1 MLTANRIVPTTCP
14 YCGVGCTLELHLK
27 DDFIYR
33 VTSPFDSVVNHG
45 NLCVKGRFGYDFIY
59 SPDRVTV
66 PLIRK
71 TPQTPGHRTQAFDR
85 SEWREVSWD
94 EALDYVADRLVE
106 IYRRDGPEALA
117 VYCCAKATNEDN
129 YLLQKMF
136 RALFRTNNVDHC
148 TRLCHAGS
156 VTALLKSLGTSAMSN
171 TAAEVVK
178 TDCFIATGT
187 NTSENH
193 PIIALHMKAA
203 VEKHGSKLI
212 VIDPR
217 RIELCDFATLWLP
230 LKPGTN
236 VVVFTAMAHVIV
248 KEGLVNQK
256 FIAERT
262 TGYEEFVKSV
272 EKFTPEYA
280 EMISG
285 VERNLIVE
293 AARMYAT
300 AKNAAIFWGMGISQ
314 LSQGTASAISLIHLA
329 LLTGHIGRE
338 GTGLNPLRGQ
348 NNVQGASDMGAM
360 PFHYPGYMEVDKEEN
375 AAKWEK
381 AWNIEPGGLS
391 RKRGLTTTEILANAR
406 PGGVRALYITGE
418 NPMMTEP
425 NLNATRH
432 HMEQLEFLVAQDVFI
447 NESGAFA
454 DVILP
459 ATSWA
464 EKEGTFTNTDRR
476 VQRVRSAIAPRGQSR
491 PDWEIICDL
500 GARVEKRLGRPASQT
515 ARWNYEEPEEVF
527 REMAN
532 VATMLKGVTYARIE
546 KVGLQYPVPDE
557 NHPGTPYLFAET
569 FPSGRGKFF
578 PLEYIPVAEPPDDE
592 YPFILT
598 TGRLLE
604 HWHGGTMTRQ
614 SQLDA
619 LYPEALVELHEIDA
633 ARCGVKTGDV
643 VRVASRRGA
652 VVVRVQVTEK
662 TTPGVVF
669 IPMHFAEAAA
679 NVLTIDTL
687 DAQAKIPEFKACAVS
702 IQIARE
708 ADLPNPVEPMARGR
722 Y

>member
-1 MLTANRIVPTTCP
+1 MLQPDRVIPTTCP
-14 YCGVGCTLELHLK
+14 YCGVGCTLQLHIK
-27 DDFIYR
+27 DDYIYR
-33 VTSPFDSVVNHG
+33 VTSPFDSPVNHG
-45 NLCVKGRFGYDFIY
+45 NLCVKGRFGYDYIFH
-59 SPDRVTV
+59 PDRVTA

-71 TPQTPGHRTQAFDR
+71 TAQAPGRRTQAFDR
-85 SEWREVSWD
+85 SEWREATWD
-94 EALDYVADRLVE
+94 EALDTIADRLVE
-106 IYRRDGPEALA
+106 IYRRDGSDAMA

-129 YLLQKMF
+129 YLLQKMY

-171 TAAEVVK
+171 TAAEVIK
-178 TDCFIATGT
+178 TDCFIVTGS

-193 PIIALHMKAA
+193 PIIALQMKAA

-230 LKPGTN
+230 LKPGAN
-236 VVVFTAMAHVIV
+236 VAVFSAMAHVII
-248 KEGLVNQK
+248 KEGLVNEK
-256 FIAERT
+256 FVAERS
-262 TGYEEFVKSV
+262 TGYEEFKQSV

-285 VERNLIVE
+285 VDRNLIIE
-293 AARMYAT
+293 AARMYAR
-300 AKNAAIFWGMGISQ
+300 AKNGAIYWGMGVSQ
-314 LSQGTASAISLIHLA
+314 LSQGTASAMALIHLA

-348 NNVQGASDMGAM
+348 NNVQGASDMGGM

-391 RKRGLTTTEILANAR
+391 RKRGLTTTEILSDAK
-406 PGGVRALYITGE
+406 PGGVRALYIMGE

-425 NLNATRH
+425 NLNLTRH
-432 HMEQLEFLVAQDVFI
+432 HMEQLEFVVAQDVFI

-454 DVILP
+454 DVFLP

-464 EKEGTFTNTDRR
+464 EKEGTFNNTDRR
-476 VQRVRSAIAPRGQSR
+476 VQRVRQAIPPRGQSR

-500 GARVEKRLGRPASQT
+500 AARIEARLGRPASRT
-515 ARWNYEEPEEVF
+515 ARWDYEEPEDVF
-527 REMAN
+527 REAAD
-532 VATMLKGVTYARIE
+532 VATMLKGVTYGRID

-557 NHPGTPYLFAET
+557 THPGTPFLFAES
-569 FPSGRGKFF
+569 FPAGRGKFF
-578 PLEYIPVAEPPDDE
+578 PLEYIPVAEPVDDE

-604 HWHGGTMTRQ
+604 HWHGGTMTRH
-614 SQLDA
+614 SQLDE
-619 LYPEALVELHEIDA
+619 LYPQAMVELHEVDA
-633 ARCGVKTGDV
+633 ARCGVHTGDV
-643 VRVASRRGA
+643 VRVSSRRGS
-652 VVVRVQVTEK
+652 VVLRVNVSPK
-662 TTPGVVF
+662 TSPGVVF

-679 NVLTIDTL
+679 NLLTIDTL

-702 IQIARE
+702 IAIARE
-708 ADLPNPVEPMARGR
+708 DELTDPQAQTSRGR